1 MEQDNK
7 KMIWMFAALCVAVVG
22 LMIYL
27 ILTQFGGS
35 PKPTQE
41 ESVVATLPD
50 GEVRQMAGSKRMPI
64 SICWTPRFRPMKTC
78 RWYQIR

>member
-35 PKPTQE
+35 SKPTQE

-50 GEVRQMAGSKRMPI
+50 GEVRQMAGSK
-64 SICWTPRFRPMKTC
+64 SEAFRGRAERNPSS
-78 RWYQIR
+78 RLIDHG